1 MICPVCKKATIAIEY
16 RQIELDYCTMCK
28 GVWFDNVE
36 LELLLHTLELGHE
49 NIISTQILKMGEAR
63 NKGKKH
69 RCPICRKTMKLIN
82 VGDKEEIIIDV
93 CSRGDGLW
101 FDGGELLLMLKEKA
115 LRQEGSAGTQRIL
128 QFLGEVFKA

>member
-69 RCPICRKTMKLIN
+69 SHVRCQLYHDGRKEMSGRTSGRHGI
-82 VGDKEEIIIDV
+82 
-93 CSRGDGLW
+93 
-101 FDGGELLLMLKEKA
+101 GEHYGERHCL
-115 LRQEGSAGTQRIL
+115 QER
-128 QFLGEVFKA
+128 KD